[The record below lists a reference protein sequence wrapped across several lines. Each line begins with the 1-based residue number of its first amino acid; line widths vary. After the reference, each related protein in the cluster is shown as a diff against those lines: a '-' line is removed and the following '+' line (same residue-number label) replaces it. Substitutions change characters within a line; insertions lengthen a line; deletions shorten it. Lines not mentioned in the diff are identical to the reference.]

1 MVGVLYETAQFRV
14 SGDRGLLVEYG
25 DGVDL
30 SVNAKVRRMTA
41 LLQASLPDGVEAVIP
56 AYRSLCILYD
66 PCKSGP
72 AVLKRHVLELEK
84 LPDFAAD
91 ETARTVKI
99 PVCYGGVF
107 GPDIAFVAAG
117 HGLSED
123 EVILLHTARSYPI
136 YAIGFAPGFCY
147 LGGLDDRLH
156 TPRLETPRTRVPAGS
171 IGIAGDQTGAYP
183 LEMPGGWRIIG
194 RTPLRLFAPERTDPF
209 VYRAGDRIR
218 FFPISQEE
226 FEAIAGGEQ
235 R

>member
-1 MVGVLYETAQFRV
+1 MVGVLYETARFRV
-14 SGDRGLLVEYG
+14 SGDCGLLVEYG

-30 SVNAKVRRMTA
+30 SVNAKVHRMAA

-56 AYRSLCILYD
+56 AYRSFCILYD

-72 AVLKRHVLELEK
+72 AALKRQILELEK
-84 LPDFAAD
+84 LQDFAAD
-91 ETARTVKI
+91 EAARTVGI
-99 PVCYGGVF
+99 PVCYGGAF

-117 HGLSED
+117 RGLSEE
-123 EVILLHTARSYPI
+123 EVVRLHTARSYPI

-147 LGGLDDRLH
+147 LGELDERLH

-171 IGIAGDQTGAYP
+171 IGIAGEQTGVYP
-183 LEMPGGWRIIG
+183 LETPGGWRIIG
-194 RTPLRLFAPERTDPF
+194 RTPLRLFAPERMDPF
-209 VYRAGDRIR
+209 LYRAGDRIR